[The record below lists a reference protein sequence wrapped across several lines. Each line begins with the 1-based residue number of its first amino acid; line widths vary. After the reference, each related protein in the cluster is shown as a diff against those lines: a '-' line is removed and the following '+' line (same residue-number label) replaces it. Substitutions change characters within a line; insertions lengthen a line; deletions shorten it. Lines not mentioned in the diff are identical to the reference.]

1 MLVSLID
8 VRQRFLLVA
17 LNTDAILGET
27 SLAKRKKMLKKVST
41 TGVDLE
47 SVYAQTLQR
56 IREQKGD
63 RSRLGVE
70 VLMWVS
76 HAKRPLTIGELSHAL
91 AVEIESKDLDPENIR
106 PQNTLLA
113 SCLGLVVVDEETS
126 VVRLIHYTLQE
137 YLCLPGVLPDAH
149 QALGLTCLVYLNY
162 NQVKSLPADSQP
174 NLQDMPFLEYSSV
187 YWGIHAKAEL
197 SGRAK
202 SLALE
207 MLPFYDSHISAALLF
222 SHIYSSGHIFVDVPL
237 FTGLHCASYLGIVEL
252 AEALIEM
259 RGRDINERDCKGFTP
274 LIWAAC
280 WGNEGVVSLLL
291 AKDDI
296 LPDKPNNYGQ
306 TPLFQASFQGHEG
319 VVRLLLARA
328 DVNPD
333 ERDINDSTPL
343 SQACFGGHEAV
354 VGLLLARG
362 ADPDN
367 PDNDGQTP
375 LSQAS
380 FGGHEEVVRLLLA
393 RGVSPDRPDN
403 DGETP
408 LSQASCRGHEGV
420 VRVLLARS
428 DVNPDKPNT
437 EGESPLWLASEGG
450 HEGVVRLLLAR
461 NDVNPD
467 KRNCVSRGPLWIA
480 SRKGHEGVVRLLLAR
495 DDVDPNMPDNW
506 GMTPLKIASIHE

>member
-106 PQNTLLA
+106 PQNTVLA

-149 QALGLTCLVYLNY
+149 KALGLTCLVYLNY

-197 SGRAK
+197 SGCTK

-222 SHIYSSGHIFVDVPL
+222 SHIYNSGHIFVGVPL
-237 FTGLHCASYLGIVEL
+237 FAGLHCASYFGIVEL
-252 AEALIEM
+252 AEALIKM
-259 RGRDINERDCKGFTP
+259 GGCDINQRDCKGCTP
-274 LIWAAC
+274 LRWAAE
-280 WGNEGVVSLLL
+280 WGNEGVVRVLL
-291 AKDDI
+291 AEDDVI
-296 LPDKPNNYGQ
+296 PDRPNNYGQ
-306 TPLFQASFQGHEG
+306 TPLLQASFGGHEG

-333 ERDINDSTPL
+333 ERDIDGSTPL
-343 SQACFGGHEAV
+343 AHACFGGHE
-354 VGLLLARG
+354 
-362 ADPDN
+362 P
-367 PDNDGQTP
+367 
-375 LSQAS
+375 
-380 FGGHEEVVRLLLA
+380 VVRLLLA
-393 RGVSPDRPDN
+393 RGVNPDNPDNNSQTPLSEASFGGHEGVVRLLLVRGVNPDRPDE

-408 LSQASCRGHEGV
+408 LSQASRRGHEGV

-428 DVNPDKPNT
+428 DVNPDKPNRA
-437 EGESPLWLASEGG
+437 GEAPLWRASERG

-467 KRNCVSRGPLWIA
+467 RLNHAGQGPLRIA
-480 SRKGHEGVVRLLLAR
+480 SKRGHEGVVRLLLGR
-495 DDVDPNMPDNW
+495 DDVDSDN
-506 GMTPLKIASIHE
+506 SDN